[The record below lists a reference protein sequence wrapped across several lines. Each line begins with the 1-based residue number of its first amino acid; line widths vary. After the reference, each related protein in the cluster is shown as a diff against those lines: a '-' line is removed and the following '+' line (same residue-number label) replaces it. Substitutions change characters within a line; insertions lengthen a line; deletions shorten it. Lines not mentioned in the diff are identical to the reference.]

1 MFFLCLTREGPG
13 RVFRSRDKPFYEME
27 KDDEKKGVFRG
38 SKREKFTLLCGP
50 LPLALACGEGIP
62 KISPVEDWPST
73 GG

>member
-1 MFFLCLTREGPG
+1 
-13 RVFRSRDKPFYEME
+13 ME

-38 SKREKFTLLCGP
+38 SKKEKFTLLCGL
-50 LPLALACGEGIP
+50 LPLALACGESIP